1 MSSLPYWI
9 TRNLPQYHVND
20 RDRVAAEQEQIKERA
35 FRYDRLV
42 NELGFI
48 DYRNVMKDKIDSEI
62 SEATKYTLE
71 PEKQRI
77 HVIRWNAMR
86 ELLDAAESDILE
98 TRKERDRIK
107 QEEYA
112 FFSMQANQ
120 EKIGEVNE

>member
-9 TRNLPQYHVND
+9 TRNLPQYQVHE
-20 RDRVAAEQEQIKERA
+20 RERVAAEQEKIKERA

-42 NELGFI
+42 NEIGFV
-48 DYRNVMKDKIDSEI
+48 DYRDVMRNKIDSEI
-62 SEATKYTLE
+62 SEATKYPLE
-71 PEKQRI
+71 PERQRV

-107 QEEYA
+107 QEEYE
-112 FFSMQANQ
+112 FFTTQAIK
-120 EKIGEVNE
+120 ERTGEINE